1 VIADEGLMIIMRIS
15 DIFLIIMAIEA
26 AAIKVR
32 KEEFVCRQDKP
43 FSSKKYY
50 CTTIAEIF

>member
-32 KEEFVCRQDKP
+32 KEEFVCRQDNL